1 MYISDLPAERLNTIS
16 IPAFTPPAPRPWW
29 PQRLIAALARW
40 NAAGSYRL
48 DEHLAAD
55 AGFETYDIR

>member
-1 MYISDLPAERLNTIS
+1 MYISNLPAERLNTIS

-40 NAAGSYRL
+40 NAARTHRL
-48 DEHLAAD
+48 DAHLSSD
-55 AGFETYDIR
+55 AGFDSYEVE